1 MNRQPQRLDV
11 TFTILWESDWHVGSG
26 RGTVQVDR
34 LLRKRAWGARG
45 ERVPFVP
52 GSQIKGVL
60 RHQCEQ
66 LAALLGGRVVSP
78 HVIGSEADP
87 ALLEQFR
94 PLAQSQLWID
104 RLFGSRFQGECLFV
118 EDALPAPGDRLGTT
132 RTHSRTSI
140 DRLTGTAREQTLFVT
155 EVVEGRAT
163 KLHSRLQARHPA
175 GALTQDNDG
184 FPFEYSLLLAGLLSL
199 DRLGGDKSAGF
210 GRCRIEIEN
219 NAVRWND
226 RPDYPVAEAL
236 KSFEEDEWFAM
247 VQLLREEAQA

>member
-11 TFTILWESDWHVGSG
+11 TFTITWESDWHVGSG

-34 LLRKRAWGARG
+34 LLRQRAWGARG

-60 RHQCEQ
+60 RHQCER
-66 LAALLGGRVVSP
+66 LAALLGGEVVSP
-78 HVIGSEADP
+78 HVVGAETDP
-87 ALLEQFR
+87 ALLEAFR
-94 PLAQSQLWID
+94 PLAQSRLLID

-118 EDALPAPGDRLGTT
+118 EDALPAPGDRRGTT
-132 RTHSRTSI
+132 RTHSRTAI

-155 EVVEGRAT
+155 EVVQGRAT
-163 KLHSRLQARHPA
+163 RLHSRLQARHPA
-175 GALTQDNDG
+175 GSLTQDGDS

-219 NAVRWND
+219 NTVRWND
-226 RPDYPVAEAL
+226 QSSFPLGQAL
-236 KSFEEDEWFAM
+236 KSFEDLGEDWFAF
-247 VQLLREEAQA
+247 LKDFRGEG